1 MDKILRAK
9 SAISNNVS
17 FRKLQYKNLDPATL
31 EQHILDK
38 KIGIRTTTGAINICT
53 GKFTGR
59 SPLDRYIVK
68 EKNTRVLVD
77 WGEVNQP
84 FSEQN
89 YNSLEAKLIAHM
101 NTQELYEMNA
111 YAGSDDAY
119 KVHVKLFAENPYS
132 ALFFHN
138 MFIQTP
144 PDTED
149 PESWT
154 ILCAPSFLADPKQ
167 DGTRQENFAIIHFGK
182 KRVIIGG
189 TGYTGEIKKS
199 IFSVLNFNLPIQ
211 DRVLPMHCSANI
223 GKEGDTAL
231 FFGLSGTGKTTLS
244 ADDNRKLIG
253 DDEHGWSDNGIFNFE
268 GGCYAKCI
276 SLSPSKEPQIYSAIK
291 QGALL
296 ENIIM
301 QSDGISPDFEDCS
314 ITKNTRVS
322 YPLEHIEN
330 LKTDSKGGIPS
341 NIFFLTCDA
350 FGILPPISK
359 LNKEQAMYHFI
370 SGYTSKVAGT
380 EEGINEP
387 IATFSSCFGAPFLPL
402 KPQVYASM
410 LGNKIEKHNVNV
422 WLINTGWTGG
432 AYGQGSRIPLK
443 YTRAMISA
451 ILENKLADTAFL
463 NYGAFRLAV
472 PIAIEGVPK
481 KILDPRSTWK
491 NKETYDQKEQDL
503 VSLFRTNI
511 NQLIDSED
519 EEFLNAGPILL
530 EEEIVY

>member
-1 MDKILRAK
+1 MRANTAIL
-9 SAISNNVS
+9 NNIS
-17 FRKLQYKNLDPATL
+17 FRKLQHSNLDPSTL
-31 EQHILDK
+31 EKHILEK
-38 KIGIRTTTGAINICT
+38 KIGIRTSTGALNILT
-53 GKFTGR
+53 GKYTGR
-59 SPLDRYIVK
+59 SPQDRFIVK

-77 WGEVNQP
+77 WGKVNKP
-84 FSEQN
+84 FSEDK
-89 YNSLEAKLIAHM
+89 YNALEAKLMAYM
-101 NTQELYEMNA
+101 DEQELYEMDA

-119 KVHVKLFAENPYS
+119 KIHVKLYAENPYS

-138 MFIQTP
+138 MFIQTAGEN
-144 PDTED
+144 ED
-149 PESWT
+149 MDSWT
-154 ILCAPSFLADPKQ
+154 ILCAPEFKADPKT

-199 IFSVLNFNLPIQ
+199 IFSVLNFSLPLS

-244 ADDNRKLIG
+244 ADAERKLIG
-253 DDEHGWSDNGIFNFE
+253 DDEHGWSENGVFNFE

-276 SLSPSKEPQIYSAIK
+276 SLSAEKEPQIYGAIK
-291 QGALL
+291 KGALL
-296 ENIIM
+296 ENIVM
-301 QSDGISPDFEDCS
+301 QEDGVTPDFESSS

-330 LKTDSKGGIPS
+330 LKTDTKGGIPS

-350 FGILPPISK
+350 FGILPPISR
-359 LNKEQAMYHFI
+359 LTKEQAMYHFI

-387 IATFSSCFGAPFLPL
+387 LATFSSCFGAPFLPL
-402 KPQVYASM
+402 HPKVYASM
-410 LGNKIEKHNVNV
+410 LGEKIERHDVNV

-432 AYGQGSRIPLK
+432 EYGEGKRIPLK

-451 ILENKLADTAFL
+451 ILENKLENTAFL
-463 NYGAFRLAV
+463 AYGAFRLAV
-472 PIAIEGVPK
+472 PVIMDGIPK
-481 KILDPRSTWK
+481 QILDPRSTWDDTEAYDK
-491 NKETYDQKEQDL
+491 KEEHL
-503 VSLFRTNI
+503 VSLFTKNI
-511 NQLIDSED
+511 DQFVDDGE
-519 EEFLNAGPILL
+519 EEFLKAGPVVLSNAL
-530 EEEIVY
+530 SY